1 MDLHENRNHREGT
14 EEAGGVMSTIYN
26 VTVKGPNEPEFI
38 AYSEKDLDDAVGH
51 AEFLIASM
59 PGAKVSI
66 DRVDW
71 DNEDR

>member
-1 MDLHENRNHREGT
+1 MP
-14 EEAGGVMSTIYN
+14 TIYN
-26 VTVKGPNEPEFI
+26 VTVRGPDGEVFI

-51 AEFLIASM
+51 ADFCHATM

-71 DNEDR
+71 DLDDR